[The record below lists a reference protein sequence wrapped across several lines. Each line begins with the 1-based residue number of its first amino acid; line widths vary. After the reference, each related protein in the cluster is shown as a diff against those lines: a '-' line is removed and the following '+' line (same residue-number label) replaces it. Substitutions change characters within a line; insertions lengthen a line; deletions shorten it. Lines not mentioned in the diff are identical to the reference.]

1 MDLSNLTRIENT
13 AGTFHLTWVINNIC
27 TQHCDYCPS
36 LLNAGKNHHYN
47 WDDARKFA
55 EKIAIEHDSLEIM
68 VDKFKECNDVLSSSL
83 ELKDQYKVALDKS
96 EQVSDML
103 RKEGDKKDRI
113 IKGYQT
119 IDESQ
124 QKIIGE
130 LHNEFRKSR
139 NRNKWLTG
147 LSLGGV
153 SVGFTSIILL
163 LIK

>member
-1 MDLSNLTRIENT
+1 MLRLMLLLVVLMTNYLMVYAQDIIISNKDSIEPKIDLM
-13 AGTFHLTWVINNIC
+13 VINGDTLFTMN
-27 TQHCDYCPS
+27 
-36 LLNAGKNHHYN
+36 
-47 WDDARKFA
+47 RKFA

>member
-1 MDLSNLTRIENT
+1 MTNYLMVYAQDSIKNNKDSIEPKIDLMI
-13 AGTFHLTWVINNIC
+13 INGDTLFTMN
-27 TQHCDYCPS
+27 
-36 LLNAGKNHHYN
+36 
-47 WDDARKFA
+47 RKFA
-55 EKIAIEHDSLEIM
+55 ERIAIEHDSLEIM
-68 VDKFKECNDVLSSSL
+68 VSKFKECNDVLSTSL

-103 RKEGDKKDRI
+103 RKEGDKKDKI

-130 LHNEFRKSR
+130 LHNEFKKSR

-147 LSLGGV
+147 LTIGGV

-163 LIK
+163 LLK

>member
-1 MDLSNLTRIENT
+1 MTNYLMVYAQDIIISNKDSIEPKIDLM
-13 AGTFHLTWVINNIC
+13 VINGDTLFTMN
-27 TQHCDYCPS
+27 
-36 LLNAGKNHHYN
+36 
-47 WDDARKFA
+47 RKFA

-130 LHNEFRKSR
+130 LHNEFKKAR

-147 LSLGGV
+147 ITIGGTTL
-153 SVGFTSIILL
+153 GFTSIILL
-163 LIK
+163 LLK